1 MTGNERSKA
10 PLALMEQIIMILV
23 FALAS
28 AVCLEAFVYA
38 DRLSRNGE
46 QSHTAM
52 TKAQQVAEY
61 CKANQGDLD
70 KVCGALAAVRTED
83 GLTAAYPE
91 EDMVLSLVLTEDT
104 AYVQKAQV
112 SVDDPEGNEIYAIEI
127 AWQKEG
133 QS

>member
-1 MTGNERSKA
+1 M
-10 PLALMEQIIMILV
+10 
-23 FALAS
+23 
-28 AVCLEAFVYA
+28 
-38 DRLSRNGE
+38 
-46 QSHTAM
+46 
-52 TKAQQVAEY
+52 
-61 CKANQGDLD
+61 
-70 KVCGALAAVRTED
+70 RTED

-112 SVDDPEGNEIYAIEI
+112 SVDDQEGNEIYAIEI